1 MLEFYMRKMPN
12 IDFQEADLSK
22 KQKTKQNKHKQTN
35 KQKKQNKFCY

>member
-22 KQKTKQNKHKQTN
+22 KQKTKQNKNKQTN
-35 KQKKQNKFCY
+35 KKNRINFVIK

>member
-22 KQKTKQNKHKQTN
+22 KQKTKQKNKQTN
-35 KQKKQNKFCY
+35 KKNRINFVIK

>member
-22 KQKTKQNKHKQTN
+22 KQKTKQNKTKTN

>member
-22 KQKTKQNKHKQTN
+22 KQKTKQNKNKQT
-35 KQKKQNKFCY
+35 KKTE